1 MTKNISYAEAVKN
14 VQNERSRDESQIR
27 IPDYQQ
33 RKVESEENV
42 TMSVEKLILFIA
54 YVINCTEQAKHKTEK
69 IKIIVRGAEKF
80 LGFKEGSWE
89 NINKKLET
97 DGRQGGTPADRNI

>member
-1 MTKNISYAEAVKN
+1 MLKAVKN
-14 VQNERSRDESQIR
+14 VQNERSRDEGQIR

-42 TMSVEKLILFIA
+42 TMSVEKLILFVA
-54 YVINCTEQAKHKTEK
+54 YVINCTEHAKHKTEK

-80 LGFKEGSWE
+80 LGFKEGSWK
-89 NINKKLET
+89 NINKMLET
-97 DGRQGGTPADRNI
+97 HGRQGGTPADRNI